1 MLKIADPEKRKSPCA
16 NTGRDSLENLTPT
29 LPRYPV
35 LSIPPVD
42 LAKVCV
48 WLREAIRIAREA
60 VSTGRACHRLALV
73 RHLEGVACRVGFQLE
88 EL

>member
-1 MLKIADPEKRKSPCA
+1 MSADLEKRKGPGGNRGA
-16 NTGRDSLENLTPT
+16 DSRENLLQP
-29 LPRYPV
+29 LPSNPA

-42 LAKVCV
+42 LEQVCV

-60 VSTGRACHRLALV
+60 VSTGRACDRLAVV

-88 EL
+88 ESE